1 MNAIASIALS
11 GMNTAQLR
19 LGSSAH
25 NIANALTPGFRRQLV
40 VQQALPEGGV
50 QADVTQAAIE
60 GAALADDLVAQM
72 SASYAFVANL
82 KAIQTQDRLMGSLLD
97 IRA

>member
-1 MNAIASIALS
+1 MNAIGSIALS
-11 GMNTAQLR
+11 GMNAAQLR

-40 VQQALPEGGV
+40 VQQSVPEGGV
-50 QADVTQAAIE
+50 QASVTRAALE
-60 GAALADDLVAQM
+60 GPALADDLVAQM
-72 SASYAFVANL
+72 SAGYLFIANL